1 MPIFRTNFLKTTVK
15 HQFLTKLEGHSTFY
29 SHISLRIKIPLIKKN
44 RVLENEGPDLRC
56 VFRQIFG
63 NKRDGK
69 YQERVHQN
77 WMLTRFLGKME
88 KTFTQNLC
96 F

>member
-1 MPIFRTNFLKTTVK
+1 VFLGK
-15 HQFLTKLEGHSTFY
+15 FFE
-29 SHISLRIKIPLIKKN
+29 
-44 RVLENEGPDLRC
+44 
-56 VFRQIFG
+56 

-77 WMLTRFLGKME
+77 WMLIRFLGKME

-96 F
+96 FRTIFGPMDTKVGVNIHLGNSRLGILEPIFMEIGNP